1 MASKSHFIP
10 NFDARSVLLLAA
22 LTMGAALTGRAQ
34 TSEPARA
41 PAVTI
46 TAGAQVIAA
55 FERADVNRD
64 GVLSRQEAARF
75 PVIEQRFD
83 QIDTNHDQAISR
95 EEFEVAL
102 RT

>member
-22 LTMGAALTGRAQ
+22 LTMGAALNGRAQ
-34 TSEPARA
+34 TSEPASA
-41 PAVTI
+41 PAVTV
-46 TAGAQVIAA
+46 TSGAQINAA
-55 FERADVNRD
+55 FERADVNHD